1 MNAVVRVSGHFEGL
15 QNLFFDLNCKH
26 TNKGGLPYTIVEEKS
41 FLFLAVLFFIQCVK
55 HNESLLKKKVMPTD
69 LTKHW
74 LLLSAERAW
83 SEHYSFRKNGKKLT
97 NITAIRN
104 TIITIIS

>member
-1 MNAVVRVSGHFEGL
+1 MFSFRLLIVSLMNGVVRVSGHFEGL
-15 QNLFFDLNCKH
+15 QNLLFDLNCKH

-55 HNESLLKKKVMPTD
+55 RNESLLKKKAMPTD
-69 LTKHW
+69 LIKHW

-83 SEHYSFRKNGKKLT
+83 SEHYSFRKN
-97 NITAIRN
+97 
-104 TIITIIS
+104 